1 LPWHVVMPDDELWE
15 GELTG
20 AEVAGTLLAL
30 MNVGGE
36 VRAYVDR
43 CPHLASRLSEGDLDG
58 CTLTCAMHLWEF
70 DALTGKGTNPGN
82 SQLTVVQARVEN
94 GNIEVLLPP
103 AS

>member
-1 LPWHVVMPDDELWE
+1 MPWHVVMEADDLWE
-15 GELTG
+15 GELTA
-20 AEVAGTLLAL
+20 AEVTGTMLVL

-36 VRAYVDR
+36 VRVYLDR

-82 SQLTVVQARVEN
+82 SQLSVVQARVAD

-103 AS
+103 AG